1 MTMEDERKV
10 DHISDNQADL
20 VTGRDQGHPG
30 RTYICTV
37 CCKVC
42 EGYLALKFHM
52 QNAHG
57 IDLPY
62 NGTHNQ

>member
-30 RTYICTV
+30 RTYI
-37 CCKVC
+37 
-42 EGYLALKFHM
+42 
-52 QNAHG
+52 
-57 IDLPY
+57 
-62 NGTHNQ
+62 